1 MQVSRELD
9 YGIRAMVVLSA
20 HDEDILSKRIIA
32 TEFEIPVNFLAL
44 ILPKLVRS
52 GLVESLPGPK
62 GGYRLAKPSA
72 RISMLDVVLAIEEEI
87 AFNRC
92 LSPKRGCDMKKGC
105 PVTYVWKKLQ
115 CDAMDYLKSI
125 ARRAGES
132 TDIEP
137 DHAAGGLTI
146 GEQVVPLLREKGFD

>member
-9 YGIRAMVVLSA
+9 YGVRAMVVLSA

-62 GGYRLAKPSA
+62 GGYRLAKPPA
-72 RISMLDVVLAIEEEI
+72 RISMFDVVLAIEEEI

-92 LSPKRGCDMKKGC
+92 LNPKLGCNMKKGC
-105 PVTYVWKKLQ
+105 PVTLVWKRLQ
-115 CDAMDYLKSI
+115 SEAMDYLK
-125 ARRAGES
+125 GV
-132 TDIEP
+132 TFDKL
-137 DHAAGGLTI
+137 AANFI
-146 GEQVVPLLREKGFD
+146 KG

>member
-20 HDEDILSKRIIA
+20 HEREVLSKRTIA
-32 TEFEIPVNFLAL
+32 GEFRIPVNFLAL

-62 GGYRLAKPSA
+62 GGYRIAKPASK
-72 RISMLDVVLAIEEEI
+72 ISMYDVVIAIENEV

-92 LSPKRGCDMKKGC
+92 LAVKPSCESKGNC
-105 PVTYVWKKLQ
+105 PVSLVWKKLQ
-115 CDAMDYLKSI
+115 CDAMDYLK
-125 ARRAGES
+125 GVTFES
-132 TDIEP
+132 L
-137 DHAAGGLTI
+137 ASNF
-146 GEQVVPLLREKGFD
+146 EKSL